1 MISQQFFSSVVSS
14 GDRAHR
20 SQVGRAIV
28 IMLVVTSLI
37 GACLT
42 RLAQLQLVEGDYH
55 QQRAEENRIRL
66 VPVPAARGA
75 ILDRQGKILAA
86 NRLSR
91 SVYVW
96 PQEQSPEDWYTTATK
111 LAPILK
117 LPVEN
122 IVERIEQMGYRS
134 AMPVRVSQNLS
145 QEAFVALGERADEF
159 PGLEIRV
166 ETSRQYPQGSL
177 AAHVLGYI
185 SEANAEDLKAH
196 PEYPMGITIGKTGIE
211 RALNDYLTGKWG
223 NLLIEVNAQGEEL
236 RELGMRS
243 PESGKSVQLT
253 LDLAVQKT
261 AEMALG
267 DRQGAV
273 VALDVNTGGILAMAS
288 HSTFD
293 PNIFTRPVKA
303 AEWEHLQAP
312 ENPLLNRALQGYP
325 PGSTFKIVTAAAG
338 IESGTF
344 SPDVMLATSSYIT
357 VGGFQFH
364 EHSGGYGTIGIRD
377 ALAYS
382 SNTFFYQMGLAAG
395 PEAIS
400 KWGKLLGIGTNTDLE
415 FLGLDGGQ
423 HGSIPTPEEKQE
435 LYGQPW
441 YAGDTVT
448 MAIGQGLVLV
458 TPLELAVMV
467 GTVANGGNRIKPHLL
482 TSQTNTP
489 ETKPIPTGIAP
500 ETIAVIKEG
509 LTAVVQKGTARRLND
524 GTIPLTA
531 GKTGTSEVIGQ
542 PSHAL
547 YVAFG
552 PAVKPEIAI
561 AVVVENGG
569 YGGVAAAPIA
579 HEIFKTYFNGTTP
592 KTSAATP

>member
-20 SQVGRAIV
+20 TQLSRAIV

-96 PQEQSPEDWYTTATK
+96 PQEQSPEEWYTTATK

-223 NLLIEVNAQGEEL
+223 NLLIEVNA
-236 RELGMRS
+236 
-243 PESGKSVQLT
+243 
-253 LDLAVQKT
+253 
-261 AEMALG
+261 
-267 DRQGAV
+267 
-273 VALDVNTGGILAMAS
+273 
-288 HSTFD
+288 
-293 PNIFTRPVKA
+293 
-303 AEWEHLQAP
+303 
-312 ENPLLNRALQGYP
+312 
-325 PGSTFKIVTAAAG
+325 
-338 IESGTF
+338 
-344 SPDVMLATSSYIT
+344 
-357 VGGFQFH
+357 
-364 EHSGGYGTIGIRD
+364 
-377 ALAYS
+377 
-382 SNTFFYQMGLAAG
+382 
-395 PEAIS
+395 
-400 KWGKLLGIGTNTDLE
+400 
-415 FLGLDGGQ
+415 
-423 HGSIPTPEEKQE
+423 
-435 LYGQPW
+435 
-441 YAGDTVT
+441 
-448 MAIGQGLVLV
+448 
-458 TPLELAVMV
+458 
-467 GTVANGGNRIKPHLL
+467 
-482 TSQTNTP
+482 
-489 ETKPIPTGIAP
+489 
-500 ETIAVIKEG
+500 
-509 LTAVVQKGTARRLND
+509 
-524 GTIPLTA
+524 
-531 GKTGTSEVIGQ
+531 
-542 PSHAL
+542 
-547 YVAFG
+547 
-552 PAVKPEIAI
+552 
-561 AVVVENGG
+561 
-569 YGGVAAAPIA
+569 
-579 HEIFKTYFNGTTP
+579 
-592 KTSAATP
+592 